1 MKIILKNYNHTETD
15 QALYA
20 HMNNKIIKK
29 KERKARL
36 KRVVCVLPT
45 HTREKKKNTET
56 DQNKSLWILVLP
68 SLLCTSLIFKIMKYT

>member
-29 KERKARL
+29 KEKPGS
-36 KRVVCVLPT
+36 K
-45 HTREKKKNTET
+45 E
-56 DQNKSLWILVLP
+56 
-68 SLLCTSLIFKIMKYT
+68 